1 MKLFLGIIAFSL
13 VLAGLGIA
21 ASKKS
26 NHDKAVEI
34 YRQALQGIKKDHNLT
49 KMKAELERCKALDPG
64 YASPYFNLALAEA
77 RLGDI
82 ASAIADMS
90 EYRKLTKKPGSDKSA
105 RYLEAFRAKQASLY
119 NAQVHAIADALKNHN
134 TTSAV
139 AGAKRGVEIAPDK
152 YEAHMLCAM
161 VYVRMR
167 EMEKAAICL
176 NRAFELSPVAKEKF
190 VRAAFQRAMT
200 CAARVYLAKENFTK
214 SAECLVAAWQADPNK
229 QTVGLAAASVSML
242 AGNPKTAL
250 TIAKGIS
257 ESSAGQEADK
267 SAMLQ
272 KKIREIEEIKRKL

>member
-1 MKLFLGIIAFSL
+1 
-13 VLAGLGIA
+13 
-21 ASKKS
+21 
-26 NHDKAVEI
+26 
-34 YRQALQGIKKDHNLT
+34 
-49 KMKAELERCKALDPG
+49 
-64 YASPYFNLALAEA
+64 
-77 RLGDI
+77 
-82 ASAIADMS
+82 
-90 EYRKLTKKPGSDKSA
+90 
-105 RYLEAFRAKQASLY
+105 
-119 NAQVHAIADALKNHN
+119 
-134 TTSAV
+134 
-139 AGAKRGVEIAPDK
+139 
-152 YEAHMLCAM
+152 
-161 VYVRMR
+161 MR